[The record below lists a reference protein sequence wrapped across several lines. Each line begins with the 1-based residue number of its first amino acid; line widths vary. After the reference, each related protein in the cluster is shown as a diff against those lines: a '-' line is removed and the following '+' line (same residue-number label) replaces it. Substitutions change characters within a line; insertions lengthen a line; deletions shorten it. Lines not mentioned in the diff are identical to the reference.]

1 MDGYGKSAMTQ
12 PGGNREKDR
21 TALTELLFR
30 AVKIEK
36 GMRHVVSSCL
46 QGRLCFAILPSVGY
60 VFHKLNVDRC
70 LLNCTNIQL
79 FYPKNKSNRAF
90 PTDYM
95 QIKSKLTERT
105 LFLICPDPVHHELS
119 AHRDSDPATVA
130 ILSRHDLFNDITLA
144 RIHFGEGDI

>member
-1 MDGYGKSAMTQ
+1 M
-12 PGGNREKDR
+12 
-21 TALTELLFR
+21 
-30 AVKIEK
+30 
-36 GMRHVVSSCL
+36 SCHHA
-46 QGRLCFAILPSVGY
+46 CKVGY

-95 QIKSKLTERT
+95 QINSKLTERT